1 MRSHDAVL
9 LAIVAAGCGGRAAPP
24 DVAPR
29 TLELPST
36 PAGSALAVWVEAY
49 HTGDSVRIAA
59 TLARLYTAEALVR
72 RSAAERAGGE
82 MGWRREYGGF
92 EPGRI
97 DSVQS
102 AMGVVTVRESLTRGG
117 GMRFVE
123 GDSATPAK

>member
-9 LAIVAAGCGGRAAPP
+9 LAIVAAGCAGRAAPP

-49 HTGDSVRIAA
+49 NTGDSVRIAA
-59 TLARLYTAEALVR
+59 TLARLYTAEALAR
-72 RSAAERAGGE
+72 RSAAERAGGV

-92 EPGRI
+92 EPARI
-97 DSVQS
+97 DSVQRRS
-102 AMGVVTVRESLTRGG
+102 EERRVGEECRSRWWRGG
-117 GMRFVE
+117 ER
-123 GDSATPAK
+123 